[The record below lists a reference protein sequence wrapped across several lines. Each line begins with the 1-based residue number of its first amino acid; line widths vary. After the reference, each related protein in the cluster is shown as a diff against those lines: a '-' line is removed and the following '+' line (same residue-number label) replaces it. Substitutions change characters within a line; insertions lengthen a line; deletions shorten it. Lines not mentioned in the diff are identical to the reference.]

1 MSIAQWLED
10 RHLSHPLLAV
20 GAAAAAGGLLWA
32 GVPAWAFAAAMP
44 AVWYHGREVTHAG
57 NGRDPWYSGF
67 NLANWSRDNHLD
79 FWPVVGVSVA
89 AGVVFALA

>member
-1 MSIAQWLED
+1 
-10 RHLSHPLLAV
+10 
-20 GAAAAAGGLLWA
+20 
-32 GVPAWAFAAAMP
+32 MP